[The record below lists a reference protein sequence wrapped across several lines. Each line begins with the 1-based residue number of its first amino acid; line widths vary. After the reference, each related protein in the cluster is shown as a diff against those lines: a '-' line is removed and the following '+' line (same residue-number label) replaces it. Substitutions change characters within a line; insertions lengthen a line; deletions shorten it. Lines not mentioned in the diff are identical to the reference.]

1 MLQSFIGRE
10 PVLDEQ
16 TSTFGYALLIH
27 GGTETLLSQTSS
39 DEPTSVSIDD
49 ISLSKGVKLFSNKK
63 RVFIKFTEKLLLEGY
78 WSALPVTNVVIELI
92 HTIAPTSEVVD
103 ACKILKTNGYMLAL
117 DEFHYSKTLE
127 PIIEIADILKI
138 NIKSSSEKEVE
149 AYALKYRNENIKL
162 LATHVDSLQEYYSLR
177 KLGYDYFQGH
187 YFCKPEVIRSEQMP
201 TSRITKLRLIHE
213 VNKTDFDFS
222 EAEEIL
228 KHDPGLTVKLLK
240 YVNSAAL
247 GLRTEVHGIRQALT
261 MIGQRNLR
269 KWISILAVSTFTE
282 KKPNELMS
290 TVVRRGQFCELL
302 APHFGFQGNEAQ
314 SLFLIG
320 MFSLLDAVIDLPI
333 EKVFD
338 AVPLSD
344 DIRETVLGMDTP
356 FKEILDLAITFENGD
371 WSQMTRII
379 NKNKLQKQTVIDCH
393 MQSIEWAKSF
403 VDE

>member
-16 TSTFGYALLIH
+16 TSTFGYELLIR
-27 GGTETLLSQTSS
+27 GGTEKFLAPS
-39 DEPTSVSIDD
+39 DSDASAPAIIDD
-49 ISLSKGVKLFSNKK
+49 LSISKGVDLFSNDKK
-63 RVFIKFTEKLLLEGY
+63 IFLKFTEKLLLEGY
-78 WSALPVTNVVIELI
+78 WSALPVENVIIELI
-92 HTIAPTSEVVD
+92 DSIAPSAEVID
-103 ACKILKTNGYMLAL
+103 ACKILKSNGYMLAL
-117 DEFHYSKTLE
+117 DNFRYSSTLE

-138 NIKSSSEKEVE
+138 NIKTATFKEVE
-149 AYALKYRNENIKL
+149 AYAKKYKQTGIKL
-162 LATHVDSLQEYYSLR
+162 LASRVDTLPEYYALR
-177 KLGYDYFQGH
+177 KLGYDYFQGY
-187 YFCKPEVIRSEQMP
+187 YFNKPEVIKSEQMP

-213 VNKTDFDFS
+213 VNKADFDFK

-247 GLRTEVHGIRQALT
+247 GLRSEVHGIRQALT

-269 KWISILAVSTFTE
+269 KWISILAVSTFTD
-282 KKPNELMS
+282 KKPGELMS

-302 APHFGFQGNEAQ
+302 APQFGFVEKEAQ

-333 EKVFD
+333 EKVFK

-344 DIRETVLGMDTP
+344 EIRDTVLGLDTP
-356 FKEILDLAITFENGD
+356 FRDILELAVTFEIGD
-371 WSQMTRII
+371 WEKMARII
-379 NKNKLQKQTVIDCH
+379 EKNKLQNQSVIEAH
-393 MQSIEWAKSF
+393 VKAIEWSKSF
-403 VDE
+403 VD